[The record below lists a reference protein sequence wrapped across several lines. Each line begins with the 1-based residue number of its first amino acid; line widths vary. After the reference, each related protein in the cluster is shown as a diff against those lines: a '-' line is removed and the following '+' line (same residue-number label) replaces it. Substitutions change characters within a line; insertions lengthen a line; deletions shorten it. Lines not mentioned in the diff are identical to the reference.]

1 MSDISAKADDLAM
14 RGTDAVRMGHDLCIC
29 VVSYSKH
36 SLDFP
41 TMLAL
46 QAESMQL
53 AAAHTMLLVWNN
65 GPQPFSE
72 DDVSKLIARFPA
84 SVHVV
89 VQNHLENE
97 PLSDVYNAVI
107 RRVQADRYC
116 FLDDD
121 SRPDGNYLNA
131 ICSGTTADLIVPKIM
146 SGGQQHGPRVAASL
160 MQEGVI
166 AIAPAS
172 GFFAIGSGLVLSRSL
187 VDSLER
193 EFGEAFDCAYAFYG
207 VDTSLC
213 IRLESLALKQS
224 ITVCCVGNI
233 NHDLSRLSAGAG
245 RNTFRRTE
253 RGWDLG
259 ITLRRYPQ
267 WRFVKTAMAAIVRSL
282 AGTGTIS
289 ARAFVSGYLAGA
301 HPRST
306 ANKERK
312 QRSKSDE

>member
-1 MSDISAKADDLAM
+1 MSDISAKADDLAT
-14 RGTDAVRMGHDLCIC
+14 RGTGTVRMGHDLCIC
-29 VVSYSKH
+29 VVSYGKH

-46 QAESMQL
+46 QAESARL
-53 AAAHTMLLVWNN
+53 ATARTMLLVWNN
-65 GPQPFSE
+65 GPHSFSE
-72 DDVSKLIARFPA
+72 ADVSTLIASFPT

-89 VQNHLENE
+89 VQDHLGNE
-97 PLSDVYNAVI
+97 PLSDVYNDVT
-107 RRVQADRYC
+107 RRFKADRYC

-121 SRPDGNYLNA
+121 SRPDGSYLSA
-131 ICSGTTADLIVPKIM
+131 ICSGTTADLIVPKVM
-146 SGGQQHGPRVAASL
+146 SGGQQHGPRVAARL
-160 MQEGVI
+160 MEEGVT
-166 AIAPAS
+166 AIEAAS
-172 GFFAIGSGLVLSRSL
+172 GFFAVGSGMALSRSL
-187 VDSLER
+187 VGSLER
-193 EFGEAFDCAYAFYG
+193 EFGEAFDRAYAFYG

-245 RNTFRRTE
+245 RSTFRRTE

-267 WRFVKTAMAAIVRSL
+267 WRFVKSAMAAIVRSL

-289 ARAFVSGYLAGA
+289 ARAFVSGYLAGT

-306 ANKERK
+306 ASKERK